1 MHRFYLPSDL
11 CQSEVLHLTG
21 PEAHHAAAVL
31 RARVGEPAVVLDG
44 QGTEYRGRIGDV
56 GRHHVNVL
64 VEHRHVHPPRTGG
77 VHLAVALLK
86 GRAWDSVL
94 EKATELGAVSIQPLA
109 AQRCVAR
116 IESSETPVKLA
127 GWRATTIAAAKQCGT
142 PWLPALA
149 APKTPIAW
157 QASAD
162 QWASPGHLILIASL
176 ESGSRSIK
184 AAVAEATRCQ
194 GRTPTQVQAIIG
206 PEGDFTP
213 EEYQTFRDA
222 GAQPIS
228 LGALILRA
236 DTAVI
241 AALSIVASEIS
252 LP

>member
-1 MHRFYLPSDL
+1 MHRFYLSPDL
-11 CQSEVLHLTG
+11 CHSDVLHLTG

-44 QGTEYRGRIGDV
+44 QGTEYRGRIGEV

-64 VEHRHVHPPRTGG
+64 VEQRHLHPARTGG

-94 EKATELGAVSIQPLA
+94 EKATELGAASIQPLA
-109 AQRCVAR
+109 AHRCVAR
-116 IESSETPVKLA
+116 IEATEVAAKLA

-142 PWLPALA
+142 PWLPVLA
-149 APKTPIAW
+149 TPKTPSAW
-157 QASAD
+157 QGSLSE
-162 QWASPGHLILIASL
+162 WASPDHLVLIASL
-176 ESGSRSIK
+176 ESGSRPIK
-184 AAVAEATRCQ
+184 AAVADATRRQ
-194 GRTPTQVQAIIG
+194 GRIPTQVLVIIG
-206 PEGDFTP
+206 PEGDFSP

-228 LGALILRA
+228 LGALVLRA

-241 AALSIVASEIS
+241 AALSVVASEI
-252 LP
+252 LQP